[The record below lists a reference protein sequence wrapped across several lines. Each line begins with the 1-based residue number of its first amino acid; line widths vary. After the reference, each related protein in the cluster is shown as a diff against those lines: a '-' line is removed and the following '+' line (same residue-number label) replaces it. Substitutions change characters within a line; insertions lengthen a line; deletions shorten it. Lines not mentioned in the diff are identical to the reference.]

1 MNQLLADSVDE
12 PDQDWFDKADA
23 VRDALVA
30 MGSDFVFA
38 MNKGKPAA
46 KIKKGPGAKA
56 VKAFEREVGAS
67 DKLGSNDATTF
78 RAISARS
85 NYLAQDRPGTHLCR
99 EFGQPGIWPGI
110 WTA

>member
-1 MNQLLADSVDE
+1 MD
-12 PDQDWFDKADA
+12 
-23 VRDALVA
+23 
-30 MGSDFVFA
+30 SDFVFT

-46 KIKKGPGAKA
+46 KFKKRAGAKA

-85 NYLAQDRPGTHLCR
+85 NYLAQNRPDDPYSGKELCR
-99 EFGQPGIWPGI
+99 EFGQPNGQSLVKLKRLGRYYAGRPRLVYLLRLRTHSG
-110 WTA
+110 